1 MDEREQISRMLI
13 DELAEKYYGS
23 KEKIKY
29 SFRFDQQLH
38 TAIDVL
44 LNSSEY
50 KKILAIN

>member
-1 MDEREQISRMLI
+1 MLL
-13 DELAEKYYGS
+13 DELAEKYFGS

-29 SFRFDQQLH
+29 SFRYDKQLQS
-38 TAIDVL
+38 AIDVL